1 MRDNIGILKMPLKL
15 MGIILVFI
23 LLLVIPVCAIFA
35 PIAYIGSIFD
45 DSFGSLKDNFGI
57 NYDANFTEELDSYI
71 HQNRVSPDYNGITGC
86 IFYES
91 TDSPA
96 DCLSSIDENGKLSE
110 IYDTEEFLDVQEDL
124 YVGPYDDS
132 YFEKIHVL
140 GKYNV
145 SKYEK
150 TGEHTETRFVGYER
164 NGPVLEPVYEEV
176 IVEDYDWIFYPEILR
191 GKCESTDTLACNI
204 ILEDRDVYPYQMITF
219 NKNSSFGLHVDPET
233 YETTFNVYQEWT
245 GDILYAFSK
254 GEVISADGRNIIL
267 KIDANNI
274 DLYARYESEDG
285 YLSSL
290 FSPGDVVEATET
302 IAYSEGNTRLYVYN
316 SNNEY
321 INPALF
327 AYEGELFAGLGNGT
341 VIIGMEDFAPDFSD
355 TRVWYGYEEGGI
367 NPYGD
372 NHMGQCTWFCW
383 GLFYQH
389 YGFDSGFRNQG
400 SLCAYQTWQ
409 NLKEKGWTYSRSPSP
424 GAVFSTTNFEH
435 TGIVAGVIDEDTMII
450 VEGNFNHR
458 NDTLQGFISLPDWSM
473 RVVSTR
479 QYKPGVGF
487 VFANPPQ

>member
-1 MRDNIGILKMPLKL
+1 MEHKVLWISIKAVAIFLIAILML
-15 MGIILVFI
+15 I
-23 LLLVIPVCAIFA
+23 IPVCAIFA
-35 PIAYIGSIFD
+35 PVAYIGSIFD
-45 DSFGSLKDNFGI
+45 DSFGSLRDNFGMD
-57 NYDANFTEELDSYI
+57 YDGSFAEELDAYI
-71 HQNRVSPDYNGITGC
+71 YENKISPDYNGITGC

-91 TDSPA
+91 TDSPSY
-96 DCLSSIDENGKLSE
+96 CLSSIGEDGKLSE
-110 IYDTEEFLDVQEDL
+110 VYDAEEFLDIKEDL
-124 YVGPYDDS
+124 VIGSYEDS
-132 YFEKIHVL
+132 YFKKIHVL
-140 GKYNV
+140 GKYTV

-150 TGEHTETRFVGYER
+150 VGEHEEIRPIEQNGSGPYTGPEYET
-164 NGPVLEPVYEEV
+164 V
-176 IVEDYDWIFYPEILR
+176 IVDDYDWVYYPEIQR
-191 GKCESTDTLACNI
+191 GKCISSDTIACNI

-219 NKNSSFGLHVDPET
+219 SRDSSFGLHMDPET
-233 YETTFNVYQEWT
+233 YEVSFDVYQEWS
-245 GDILYAFSK
+245 GDMLYAFSK
-254 GEVISADGRNIIL
+254 GEVVSANGKEIIL
-267 KIDANNI
+267 KIDANDI
-274 DLYARYESEDG
+274 DLYVRYESEDG
-285 YLSSL
+285 YLSPL
-290 FSPGDVVEATET
+290 FSAEEIVEATET

-341 VIIGMEDFAPDFSD
+341 IIIGMEDFAPDFSD
-355 TRVWYGYEEGGI
+355 RSVWLGYEAGGI

-389 YGFDSGFRNQG
+389 YGFDPGFRNQG

-409 NLKEKGWTYSRSPSP
+409 HLKDKGWTYSRSPSP

-473 RVVSTR
+473 RAVSTR

>member
-1 MRDNIGILKMPLKL
+1 MNTRILWMPLKF
-15 MGIILVFI
+15 MGIFLIAI
-23 LLLVIPVCAIFA
+23 LLLIIPVCAIFA

-45 DSFGSLKDNFGI
+45 DSFGSLRDNFRI
-57 NYDANFTEELDSYI
+57 DYDGSFAEELDAYI
-71 HQNRVSPDYNGITGC
+71 YENKVSPDYNGITGC

-91 TDSPA
+91 MESPT
-96 DCLSSIDENGKLSE
+96 DCLSSIGGDGKLSE
-110 IYDTEEFLDVQEDL
+110 VYDTEEFLDVNEKL
-124 YVGPYDDS
+124 YVGSYEDS

-140 GKYNV
+140 GKYTV

-150 TGEHTETRFVGYER
+150 VGEH
-164 NGPVLEPVYEEV
+164 EEV
-176 IVEDYDWIFYPEILR
+176 RLIEQNGSGPYTGPEYKTVIVDDYDWVYYPEIQR
-191 GKCESTDTLACNI
+191 GKCISSDTVACNI

-219 NKNSSFGLHVDPET
+219 IKGSSFGLRVDPES
-233 YETTFNVYQEWT
+233 YEISFNVYQKWS
-245 GDILYAFSK
+245 GDMLYAFSK
-254 GEVISADGRNIIL
+254 GEVVSANGKEIIL
-267 KIDANNI
+267 KIDANDI
-274 DLYARYESEDG
+274 DLYVRYESEDG
-285 YLSSL
+285 YLSPL
-290 FSPGDVVEATET
+290 FSAGEIVEATET
-302 IAYSEGNTRLYVYN
+302 IAYSEGNTRLYTYN
-316 SNNEY
+316 SAGEY

-341 VIIGMEDFAPDFSD
+341 IIIGMEDFAPDFSD
-355 TRVWYGYEEGGI
+355 TRVWYGYEDGGI

-389 YGFDSGFRNQG
+389 YGFDPGFRNQG
-400 SLCAYQTWQ
+400 SLCAYQTYR
-409 NLKEKGWTYSRSPSP
+409 NLKDKGWTYSRSPSP

-458 NDTLQGFISLPDWSM
+458 NDTLQEFISLPDWSM
-473 RVVSTR
+473 RVVSTS